1 MSKNS
6 AAFELSRRQQLIQIL
21 QHEPRTKKELV
32 EILGVHMRT
41 LEKDLLWIRHNLPDQ
56 LEETGRP
63 IRLRWL
69 GQPPTILEQCPT
81 WLSEH
86 EILALVVARGLLRDP
101 SKPGYNGLLAQAV
114 DSVLTRCGLSKHA
127 KDLSPQ
133 AIEVNRFGAVPEDPT
148 VLAEILAAVVCGDPI
163 ECDYLP
169 LKGPLAHRHLLPL
182 RACLI
187 EGEFHVLA
195 ADGTLASDGQ
205 PLIKDYRISRLS
217 VAHRVA
223 TRPPGLPK
231 HIPQSLINT
240 RTAAAFKATASQE
253 PSAHQRVVLLLS
265 PDAHRRLDGRT
276 FGQHQTWEALP
287 DGWYRLSFTTSGMAD
302 CQHWVLSQADQ
313 IRVEEPESLQKWLLQ
328 QAETMVKTYL
338 KTGVT
343 HKGT

>member
-1 MSKNS
+1 MPRTTPEVEI
-6 AAFELSRRQQLIQIL
+6 ARRQQLIDAIL
-21 QHEPRTKKELV
+21 GQSQTKKELV

-41 LEKDLLWIRHNLPDQ
+41 LEKDLLWIRHNLPGQ

-69 GQPPTILEQCPT
+69 GQPPTILEQSPT

-101 SKPGYNGLLAQAV
+101 SKPGYDGLLAQAL
-114 DSVLTRCGLSKHA
+114 DRTLKRCGLSKHA

-169 LKGPLAHRHLLPL
+169 LKGTLARRHLFPL

-217 VAHRVA
+217 AARRVVS
-223 TRPPGLPK
+223 RPPGLPS
-231 HIPQSLINT
+231 HIPQSLINA
-240 RTAAAFKATASQE
+240 RTAAAFKATGSQE
-253 PSAHQRVVLLLS
+253 ASDHHRVVLLLS

-276 FGQHQTWEALP
+276 FGQHQTWEPLP

-313 IRVEEPESLQKWLLQ
+313 IRVEAPETLQKWLLQ
-328 QAETMVKTYL
+328 QAETMVKTYSNQC
-338 KTGVT
+338 VT
-343 HKGT
+343 